1 MRGAD
6 GTPMLAPASTGKYS
20 VEKWLLADG
29 DARDASAVGT
39 GSFRCDPLGC
49 IGTIKGKTVALVG
62 HPAALADD
70 CRRADIVIVP
80 FTVGERC
87 RANIVIDRRRRK
99 SGGAHALYIEGYSV
113 RTETVAAARGN
124 APVGAGEACLAKTS
138 GGSWK
143 RLRQRRGNGRSGAPA
158 PLSGQ

>member
-6 GTPMLAPASTGKYS
+6 GTLMLAPASTGKYS

-29 DARDASAVGT
+29 DAREASTVGP

-49 IGTIKGKTVALVG
+49 IGTVKGKTVALMR

-87 RANIVIDRRRRK
+87 RAAIVVDRRRLK
-99 SGGAHALYIEGYSV
+99 SGGAHALYVEEFSV
-113 RTETVAAARGN
+113 RTETVAAARGMRPWVP
-124 APVGAGEACLAKTS
+124 ARPASQRHTPEVGSAYAKGEGTD
-138 GGSWK
+138 
-143 RLRQRRGNGRSGAPA
+143 GAAEQPPA
-158 PLSGQ
+158 RNQ